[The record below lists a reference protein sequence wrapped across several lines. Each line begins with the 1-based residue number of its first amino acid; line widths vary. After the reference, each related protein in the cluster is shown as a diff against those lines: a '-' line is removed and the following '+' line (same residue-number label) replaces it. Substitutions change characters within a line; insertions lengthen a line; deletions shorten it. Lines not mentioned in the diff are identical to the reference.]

1 MFQDGN
7 TRLRKRAIV
16 VAQTN
21 GWVADIHE
29 RRVEIE
35 IRLSHCRVVRL
46 SRINKTHQ
54 RKCAT
59 RRQEDRPLAWN
70 WRLIAEESA
79 NERSVDFL
87 SISPRGHFND
97 TAYVDSM
104 SPRRTMMRYLYQ
116 LVDRPSRSNSRALAR
131 SFASM
136 SSTFKD
142 RARACARLCRG
153 NPLADNGDGIK
164 RKLRELRKMQCE
176 LAECSFA
183 DIAWRSTMIRVRS
196 FMSRV

>member
-54 RKCAT
+54 RKYAT

-79 NERSVDFL
+79 NERSVDFF

-116 LVDRPSRSNSRALAR
+116 LVDRPSRSLVR
-131 SFASM
+131 SLRYRVRS
-136 SSTFKD
+136 KI
-142 RARACARLCRG
+142 ARACVA
-153 NPLADNGDGIK
+153 A
-164 RKLRELRKMQCE
+164 
-176 LAECSFA
+176 
-183 DIAWRSTMIRVRS
+183 IR
-196 FMSRV
+196 